1 MNRSKCFFPNWFLG
15 ESLMERIMKQ
25 KFYREDPEYNTD
37 YVVQLVDNYRSHEM
51 ILKFPNGEF
60 YNDRLRARAPESQ
73 VNVALGTDILVNPQ
87 VPIVLQG
94 SFFMSYKD
102 PNGHSW
108 YNTIEI
114 QIVKEYV
121 VKLMTEGL
129 NGMKVK
135 ASEIGIVTPYV
146 SQMKK
151 IVEAVNAPGI
161 EIGTTEHFQGREKGI
176 IIFSTVKSQAP
187 LGFLKNEKRMNVSL
201 TRAKYLL
208 IVIGNP
214 DTLQNDR
221 IWYRFIDFCFR
232 NNCYRGSEF
241 VLSKNYPQHCED
253 DTVELEYEN

>member
-1 MNRSKCFFPNWFLG
+1 
-15 ESLMERIMKQ
+15 MERIMKQ
-25 KFYREDPEYNTD
+25 KFYREDPEYNTN

-60 YNDRLRARAPESQ
+60 YNNRLRARAPENQ
-73 VNVALGTDILVNPQ
+73 VNVALRSDILVNPQ
-87 VPIVLQG
+87 VPIVLHG
-94 SFFMSYKD
+94 SFYMSCKD
-102 PNGHSW
+102 SNGHSW
-108 YNTIEI
+108 YNTEEI
-114 QIVKEYV
+114 NLVKAYV
-121 VKLMTEGL
+121 KKLTTEGL
-129 NGMKVK
+129 NGMKVQ

-151 IVEAVNAPGI
+151 IVEAVNNSGL

-214 DTLQNDR
+214 DTLQSDR

-232 NNCYRGSEF
+232 NQCYCGSQF
-241 VLSKNYPQHCED
+241 VLSKNYPQHSED
-253 DTVELEYEN
+253 DNAVELEYEN